1 MNKADYIA
9 FVGFSLFAFFIIW
22 KQKEKKKVRFEEE
35 INNLKNAVEST
46 IDKLS
51 K

>member
-9 FVGFSLFAFFIIW
+9 FAGFSLFAFFIIW
-22 KQKEKKKVRFEEE
+22 KRKEKKKVRFEEE
-35 INNLKNAVEST
+35 IDNLKNAVECT
-46 IDKLS
+46 VNKLS